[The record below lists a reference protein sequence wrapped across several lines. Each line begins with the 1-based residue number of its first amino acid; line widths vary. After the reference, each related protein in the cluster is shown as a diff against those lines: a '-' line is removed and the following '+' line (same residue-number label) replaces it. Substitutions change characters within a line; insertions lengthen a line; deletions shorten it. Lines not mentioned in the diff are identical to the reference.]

1 MGWHNDEYSEFGMWA
16 AGTLASGKAEKRT
29 CPKVGA
35 VLIIRGLPGSG
46 KTTWARKISKQTG
59 AVHIEADQYLE
70 TPPGVIADY
79 DYLWTPERS
88 KAANKAAMDRLF
100 QEVVIKG
107 RDCVVSNT
115 FTTQEEIDNYL
126 ARIREWLGEF
136 KDSLVLG
143 IFKATGDFG
152 SVHNVPAEVIEKMKN
167 RWEDIPGEKE
177 L

>member
-1 MGWHNDEYSEFGMWA
+1 MWA
-16 AGTLASGKAEKRT
+16 AGTLAPEKAKKRT

-46 KTTWARKISKQTG
+46 KTTLARKIAKDTG

-70 TPPGVIADY
+70 TPPGVISRSGY
-79 DYLWTPERS
+79 CWTPERC
-88 KAANKAAMDRLF
+88 KAAHKAAMDYLF

-107 RDCVVSNT
+107 QDCVVSNA
-115 FTTQEEIDNYL
+115 FPTQSEIDHYL